1 MSKKVQ
7 NGNHRKKIRE
17 NHTFIY
23 RQNFRLL
30 NRGGRKSVQL
40 HTENTHGVDLL
51 PALQEVLFG
60 AHVHESSVA
69 IRPQRLSA
77 AASVA

>member
-7 NGNHRKKIRE
+7 NGNQRKEIRE

-23 RQNFRLL
+23 RQNFKLL

-51 PALQEVLFG
+51 SALQEVLFG
-60 AHVHESSVA
+60 AHVHESSVTV
-69 IRPQRLSA
+69 RPLQLPA
-77 AASVA
+77 AAPLA